1 MPGNLSR
8 GCPSRHTPSRGPR
21 GGARRGAARGF
32 LYLGGADS
40 RASRAARPRCPH
52 HPPPPPPPPAAPR
65 AAPAPPP
72 RPAGANPAAQPR
84 PARPPRPPR
93 LPRRWPAWLA
103 RAGRLL
109 VSPAG
114 EWLAIAGEFTTAGP
128 IYTGYLVPM
137 AAIGP
142 LAATLGTA
150 LFGERSSLATLGDT
164 YPMSLGDAV
173 TSGVLEYGL
182 NLAAVSAL
190 AAVIERLAP
199 LHGAPRNRVQ
209 ALKLAAYGTT
219 PYWLGGALGLFP
231 KLAPIGVLLGLYAI
245 RLFRLGVGPVLKVPR
260 EKAAAYTVLVAIAA
274 ILAALVIGAATRLIV

>member
-65 AAPAPPP
+65 A
-72 RPAGANPAAQPR
+72 G

-199 LHGAPRNRVQ
+199 LH
-209 ALKLAAYGTT
+209 
-219 PYWLGGALGLFP
+219 
-231 KLAPIGVLLGLYAI
+231 
-245 RLFRLGVGPVLKVPR
+245 
-260 EKAAAYTVLVAIAA
+260 
-274 ILAALVIGAATRLIV
+274 

>member
-52 HPPPPPPPPAAPR
+52 HPPP
-65 AAPAPPP
+65 
-72 RPAGANPAAQPR
+72 
-84 PARPPRPPR
+84 PPR

-182 NLAAVSAL
+182 
-190 AAVIERLAP
+190 
-199 LHGAPRNRVQ
+199 
-209 ALKLAAYGTT
+209 
-219 PYWLGGALGLFP
+219 
-231 KLAPIGVLLGLYAI
+231 
-245 RLFRLGVGPVLKVPR
+245 
-260 EKAAAYTVLVAIAA
+260 
-274 ILAALVIGAATRLIV
+274 

>member
-1 MPGNLSR
+1 MRSGCSRSSARSAALAYDRSAGDGKYTGEVRPQLPSIEATWIVIPIRSPARRRLALRSRQSAGGAIVVEVRVHVDQHARESEPGMPV
-8 GCPSRHTPSRGPR
+8 PPHAEPR
-21 GGARRGAARGF
+21 AARRGAAWRGPRVLVSWGRRF
-32 LYLGGADS
+32 PSVPS
-40 RASRAARPRCPH
+40 RQTAMPT
-52 HPPPPPPPPAAPR
+52 PPPTPPRPPGGPARGAG
-65 AAPAPPP
+65 PPS
-72 RPAGANPAAQPR
+72 RPAGAKPAAQPR

-190 AAVIERLAP
+190 AAVIE
-199 LHGAPRNRVQ
+199 
-209 ALKLAAYGTT
+209 
-219 PYWLGGALGLFP
+219 
-231 KLAPIGVLLGLYAI
+231 
-245 RLFRLGVGPVLKVPR
+245 
-260 EKAAAYTVLVAIAA
+260 
-274 ILAALVIGAATRLIV
+274 